1 MFDRYKATIK
11 LSKDFKDLI
20 VHCYKPEED
29 EQAKMERIRKQ
40 KKLKDIMINNNQQ
53 ETKEL

>member
-11 LSKDFKDLI
+11 LSKDFKDLL

-29 EQAKMERIRKQ
+29 EEAMMERIRKQ
-40 KKLKDIMINNNQQ
+40 KKLKAIMINNSQKQ
-53 ETKEL
+53 AKQL